1 MNRPEPD
8 RLAVWRAFLEAHAAI
23 TKTLEA
29 ELEQERALPLAWYDV
44 LLQLHEADGRLRMS
58 ELADRLLVHRSSLTR
73 LIDRMET
80 AGLVTREVC
89 PSDGRGS
96 MAVVTREGREA
107 MRRAAPVH
115 LRGIQ
120 EHFAGYLTDSDVV
133 AMHRALAKLPGAGA
147 RRGS

>member
-23 TKTLEA
+23 TKMLEA
-29 ELEQERALPLAWYDV
+29 ELERERDLPLAWYDV

-58 ELADRLLVHRSSLTR
+58 ELANRLLTHRSSLTR
-73 LIDRMET
+73 LIDRME
-80 AGLVTREVC
+80 AAALVTREGC

-96 MAVVTREGREA
+96 MAVLTREGREA

-133 AMHRALAKLPGAGA
+133 AMHRALAKLPGAA
-147 RRGS
+147 PRRES

>member
-1 MNRPEPD
+1 VNRPEPD

-29 ELEQERALPLAWYDV
+29 ELERERDMPLAWYDV

-58 ELADRLLVHRSSLTR
+58 ELANRLLTHRSSLTR
-73 LIDRMET
+73 LIDRMDS
-80 AGLVTREVC
+80 AGLVTREGC

-96 MAVVTREGREA
+96 MAVLTREGREA
-107 MRRAAPVH
+107 LRRAAPVH

-133 AMHRALAKLPGAGA
+133 AMHRALAKLPGAGTS
-147 RRGS
+147 RGS

>member
-1 MNRPEPD
+1 MTRPEPA

-23 TKTLEA
+23 TKMLEA
-29 ELEQERALPLAWYDV
+29 ELERERELPLAWYDV

-58 ELADRLLVHRSSLTR
+58 ELASRLLTHRSSLTR
-73 LIDRMET
+73 LIDRMEA
-80 AGLVTREVC
+80 AGMVTREGF

-96 MAVVTREGREA
+96 MAVLTREGREV

-120 EHFAGYLTDSDVV
+120 EHFAVYLTDSDVV
-133 AMHRALAKLPGAGA
+133 AMHRALAKLPGAGTQQKP
-147 RRGS
+147 

>member
-1 MNRPEPD
+1 VNRPEPD

-23 TKTLEA
+23 TKALEA
-29 ELEQERALPLAWYDV
+29 ELERERDMPLAWYDV

-58 ELADRLLVHRSSLTR
+58 ELANRLLTHRSSLTR
-73 LIDRMET
+73 LIDRMES
-80 AGLVTREVC
+80 AGLVTREGC

-96 MAVVTREGREA
+96 MAVLTREGREA

-133 AMHRALAKLPGAGA
+133 AMHRALAKLPGVGTS
-147 RRGS
+147 RGS

>member
-29 ELEQERALPLAWYDV
+29 ELERERDMPLAWYDV

-58 ELADRLLVHRSSLTR
+58 ELANRLLTHRSSLTR
-73 LIDRMET
+73 LIDRMES
-80 AGLVTREVC
+80 AGLVAREGC

-96 MAVVTREGREA
+96 MAVLTREGREA

-147 RRGS
+147 RQGT

>member
-1 MNRPEPD
+1 VNRPEPD

-23 TKTLEA
+23 TKMLEA
-29 ELEQERALPLAWYDV
+29 ELEHERDMPLAWYDV

-58 ELADRLLVHRSSLTR
+58 ELANRLLTHRSSLTR
-73 LIDRMET
+73 LIDRMEA
-80 AGLVTREVC
+80 AGLVTREGC

-96 MAVVTREGREA
+96 MAVLTREGREA

-133 AMHRALAKLPGAGA
+133 AMHRALAKLPSAA
-147 RRGS
+147 RPGS

>member
-1 MNRPEPD
+1 
-8 RLAVWRAFLEAHAAI
+8 LAVWRAFLEAHAAI
-23 TKTLEA
+23 TKMLEA
-29 ELEQERALPLAWYDV
+29 ELEQERELPLAWYDV

-58 ELADRLLVHRSSLTR
+58 ELADRLLLHRSSLTR

-80 AGLVTREVC
+80 AGLVGREGC

-96 MAVVTREGREA
+96 MAVVTREGREV

-133 AMHRALAKLPGAGA
+133 AMQRALSKLPGAGA